1 MISKTLS
8 YLWFLF
14 LLVALYWVRG
24 SFWPLLEWRNCV
36 MLTLLAEGKACTSDC
51 MVVIFVQLCLRVN
64 SALLLL
70 LFFFFFNIIYY
81 NLFWFLKHL
90 LWTYLLCSFCSVGCG
105 HSIRNLLTV
114 AWWISVYAHC
124 PEDSTTFLY
133 VQVTFREHDQ
143 LYNPLRSSAAIDVQ
157 MELSP
162 LWYSR
167 AKQTT
172 MPLQMDIW

>member
-1 MISKTLS
+1 MLSKTLS
-8 YLWFLF
+8 NLWFLF

-24 SFWPLLEWRNCV
+24 SFWTLLEWRNCH
-36 MLTLLAEGKACTSDC
+36 THIACWRESMYIYC
-51 MVVIFVQLCLRVN
+51 MVVIFVQVCWRVN

-70 LFFFFFNIIYY
+70 LFFFFNIIYY

-114 AWWISVYAHC
+114 AWWISVYPYC

-133 VQVTFREHDQ
+133 VQVTFHEHDQ

-167 AKQTT
+167 VKQTT